1 MIESILFF
9 SLGFLCSAFLALMIA
24 PALWRRA
31 VALTRRRI
39 EAAVPMSLGEIEADK
54 DRMRAEFAMSTRRLE
69 MSIQAFREK
78 AASQIIEI
86 NRNQEQLKKLASER
100 AQKSDT
106 ITELEKQASELREEL
121 RRREDQLKGVG
132 DRLAAAEQ
140 DIEAKALELD
150 KLGRM
155 YDEASLSASNRQIEL
170 VAREADFER
179 VSGDVGSLR
188 AQRKE
193 AERRLR
199 DAVAEAKGAQEALR
213 AEKKKV
219 ADLEKRLERL
229 TTTLT
234 DREDKLDRREKEL
247 ARLRGQLKSASG
259 LENDLSTQ
267 LASSESQRVKLE
279 AEIADL
285 TLQMSTLL
293 SGATGGDVEK
303 AMEKLGGERDRL
315 EKRVTALM
323 RENRKLKSEVSAH
336 ARASTEDWD
345 EQRRDNALLREQI
358 NDLAAEV
365 VKLTEMLDGPDS
377 PIGVELAR
385 DAGARPAT
393 GGDGRPVSLADR
405 VKALKEA
412 ASVR

>member
-24 PALWRRA
+24 PALWSRA

-86 NRNQEQLKKLASER
+86 NRNQEQLKKLAGER
-100 AQKSDT
+100 AEKSDT

-121 RRREDQLKGVG
+121 RRREDQLKSVG

-377 PIGVELAR
+377 PIAVELAR
-385 DAGARPAT
+385 DAGARPAK